1 MNSELF
7 TDAERAE
14 EKFDVI
20 VNALS
25 GLYPVDQLALISMVI
40 ELIAKGLRMK
50 PDKLVEEILVP
61 SIREVNEELG
71 EAVGYEVRRV
81 YDNDKVQS

>member
-7 TDAERAE
+7 TDAKKTE
-14 EKFDVI
+14 EKFDAI
-20 VNALS
+20 INTLS
-25 GLYPVDQLALISMVI
+25 GLYPTDQLALICMAI
-40 ELIAKGLRMK
+40 ELIAKGLGMK

-71 EAVGYEVRRV
+71 ETVGYEIRRV